1 MTKLMPPKQQE
12 ALLQVPP
19 SQKETQGAEG
29 TLRFHVRPRTNS
41 ESLAVLCELSG
52 VLH

>member
-19 SQKETQGAEG
+19 SQMETQGDQG
-29 TLRFHVRPRTNS
+29 FWDL
-41 ESLAVLCELSG
+41 
-52 VLH
+52 